1 VPRQPVQFSLP
12 KVYQALPLL
21 PLLPL
26 LLLSLLLLAAQL
38 PGLMTTHASTS
49 ISVMSDHV
57 PHCMEMDADCD
68 APQPPACCAETL
80 SDCVLEC
87 AQGAAWINTV
97 PVAMTLAVVRALPP
111 PIEQRWSE
119 QPPEQPYQPPRLTLF
134 V

>member
-1 VPRQPVQFSLP
+1 MPRQPVQFSLP
-12 KVYQALPLL
+12 KVYQA
-21 PLLPL
+21 LPL